1 MLIVGTHTVA
11 LCCFRDGASI
21 SSSSLLALA
30 RKSYLP
36 DPPHFNHGLLQC
48 AAMIEHRH
56 TNRLADE
63 TSPYLRQH
71 AHSPVDWYPWGPEAL
86 QRARTENR
94 PILLS
99 VGYAACHWCHVM
111 ERESFENEETAA
123 LMNRHFVCIKVDR
136 EERPDLDNIY
146 MTAVQMMTQHGGWPL
161 TVFLTPDLKPF
172 FGGTYF
178 PPADRMGMSG
188 FPTVLEAVTD
198 AYANRRE
205 QIENV
210 ANDLTEHLGRQA
222 TAGGSAQ
229 VLDADLV
236 DEAVDELRRRFD
248 PAHGGFSPAPKF
260 PHSTTISLLLRAAN
274 EGDDD
279 EPLSM
284 ATLTLDKMAAGG
296 MYDHIGGGFHRYST
310 DAEWLVPHFEKMLY
324 DNALLAGTYLEA
336 YQSTGDA
343 EYARVAGQT
352 LDWVLREMQGPD
364 GGYYSTLDADS
375 EGEEGKFYVWSR
387 LEVDGHLGE
396 SAAELCAVYDITA
409 TGNWEGKN
417 IANLRRPREELLA
430 DIAAQTGRAIE
441 QVEESLQRSLAIL
454 LEARAQRPRPGLD
467 DKVLTDWNGLMIA
480 AMCAGYRVLGDD
492 RYLASAQRAGNF
504 ILRAMMPD
512 GRLLHTYREGR
523 SRLLAYLDDYANM
536 VGALQELYA
545 CTFDVKWLGQ
555 ARALADQMLDL
566 FWNEAEASFSFTGS
580 DHEELI
586 AHLRPGHDGATPSG
600 NAVATTVLQRL
611 ATLTGESVYADRAVA
626 TLRTFQSQIGRSPS
640 TFSQMLLALDY
651 YLREPR
657 EIALVGKLDDASTR
671 QALSDLWRRYTP
683 HEVVAVLDP
692 SAADAARIEAE
703 VPLLRSKT
711 AIDGTLTFYV
721 CRNYACQ
728 APTTDLEEILGAS

>member
-1 MLIVGTHTVA
+1 
-11 LCCFRDGASI
+11 
-21 SSSSLLALA
+21 
-30 RKSYLP
+30 
-36 DPPHFNHGLLQC
+36 
-48 AAMIEHRH
+48 MIEHRH

-63 TSPYLRQH
+63 TSPYLLQH
-71 AHSPVDWYPWGPEAL
+71 AHNPVDWYPWGPEAL

-188 FPTVLEAVTD
+188 FPTVLEAVAD
-198 AYANRRE
+198 AYANRRD

-222 TAGGSAQ
+222 TAGGSTQ
-229 VLDADLV
+229 ILDADLV

-248 PAHGGFSPAPKF
+248 PVHGGFSPAPKF

-274 EGDDD
+274 AGDDD

-324 DNALLAGTYLEA
+324 DNALLAGVYIEA

-387 LEVDGHLGE
+387 QEVDGHLGE
-396 SAAELCAVYDITA
+396 SAAELCAVYDIAA

-417 IANLRRPREELLA
+417 IANLRRPRKELLA
-430 DIAAQTGRAIE
+430 GIAAQTGSAIE
-441 QVEESLQRSLAIL
+441 EVEESVQRSLAIL

-492 RYLASAQRAGNF
+492 RYLASAQRAGDF
-504 ILRAMMPD
+504 ILCAMMPD

-566 FWNEAEASFSFTGS
+566 FWNEAEASFSFTGF

-611 ATLTGESVYADRAVA
+611 ATLTGESVYADRAAA
-626 TLRTFQSQIGRSPS
+626 TLCTFQSQIGRSPS
-640 TFSQMLLALDY
+640 AFSQMLLALDY
-651 YLREPR
+651 YLREPK
-657 EIALVGKLDDASTR
+657 EIALVGRLD
-671 QALSDLWRRYTP
+671 
-683 HEVVAVLDP
+683 
-692 SAADAARIEAE
+692 EA
-703 VPLLRSKT
+703 
-711 AIDGTLTFYV
+711 G
-721 CRNYACQ
+721 
-728 APTTDLEEILGAS
+728 LE

>member
-1 MLIVGTHTVA
+1 
-11 LCCFRDGASI
+11 
-21 SSSSLLALA
+21 
-30 RKSYLP
+30 
-36 DPPHFNHGLLQC
+36 
-48 AAMIEHRH
+48 MIEHRH

-63 TSPYLRQH
+63 TSPYLLQH
-71 AHSPVDWYPWGPEAL
+71 AHNPVDWCPWGPEAL
-86 QRARTENR
+86 ERARAEDR

-99 VGYAACHWCHVM
+99 IGYAACHWCHVM

-161 TVFLTPDLKPF
+161 TVFLTPDLRPF

-188 FPTVLEAVTD
+188 FPTVLSAVAD
-198 AYANRRE
+198 AYANRRD

-210 ANDLTEHLGRQA
+210 ANDLTQHLGQQA
-222 TAGGSAQ
+222 TAGGSTRI
-229 VLDADLV
+229 LDADLIE
-236 DEAVDELRRRFD
+236 DAVDELRRRFD

-260 PHSTTISLLLRAAN
+260 PHSTTISLLFRAASARN
-274 EGDDD
+274 DD
-279 EPLSM
+279 ELLSM
-284 ATLTLDKMAAGG
+284 ATFTLDKMAAGG

-336 YQSTGDA
+336 YQKTGDD

-387 LEVDGHLGE
+387 REVDEQLGE
-396 SAAELCAVYDITA
+396 SAAELCAFYDITA
-409 TGNWEGKN
+409 AGNWEGKN
-417 IANLRRPREELLA
+417 IANFRRPRRELLA
-430 DIAAQTGRAIE
+430 EIAAQTGDPIE
-441 QVEESLQRSLAIL
+441 EVEESLERSRCFL
-454 LEARAQRPRPGLD
+454 LEARGQRPRPGLD

-492 RYLASAQRAGNF
+492 RYMASAQRAGNF
-504 ILRAMMPD
+504 ILNAMIPD
-512 GRLLHTYREGR
+512 DRLLHTYREGR

-545 CTFDVKWLGQ
+545 CTFDVRWLRQ
-555 ARALADQMLDL
+555 ARGMADQMLEL

-586 AHLRPGHDGATPSG
+586 AHMRPGHDGATPSG

-611 ATLTGESVYADRAVA
+611 ATLTGKSVYAERAVA
-626 TLRTFQSQIGRSPS
+626 TLRTFQPQIGRSPS
-640 TFSQMLLALDY
+640 AFAQMLLALDY

-657 EIALVGKLDDASTR
+657 EIALVGKLDDTSTK
-671 QALSDLWRRYTP
+671 QALGDLWRRYTP
-683 HEVVAVLDP
+683 HEVIALFDP
-692 SAADAARIEAE
+692 SASDAAKIENE
-703 VPLLRSKT
+703 VPLLRGKT
-711 AIDGTLTFYV
+711 QINGALTFYV
-721 CRNYACQ
+721 CQDYACQ
-728 APTTDLEEILGAS
+728 APTTDLEEVLAAGRTD